1 MQILV
6 ATDLSIRS
14 HRALRRA
21 GLLAQT
27 NAAEITLVHVVD
39 EDQPAELINI
49 ETREVSRILEE
60 QIASV
65 AELRCVRCRPVV
77 VAGSQFS
84 GILRAAESAKAD
96 LIVMGAHRKH
106 VLRDI
111 FIGTTIERVMR
122 AAACPVLMVNREA
135 RRSHRSALAAVD
147 TSKLSA
153 HVIRTAKELKLLDH
167 CRFAIAHA
175 FCPPGQVMM
184 FYAGL
189 TSDSINE
196 YVDSA
201 RRRAVTELATFLK
214 TNGFEDQ
221 TWLRHVE
228 EGTPFEVISRLVE
241 ARRPDLLIIGS
252 HGRSG
257 IAKAL
262 LGSVTEEA
270 LRSLDLDILVVP
282 PRREA
287 MIECQ
292 RASNGHPPTSNFG
305 VLPD

>member
-1 MQILV
+1 MQIVV

-21 GLLAQT
+21 GLLAQA
-27 NAAEITLVHVVD
+27 NGAHITLVHVVD
-39 EDQPAELINI
+39 EDQPEELVKI
-49 ETREVSRILEE
+49 EIQEVSRILDE

-65 AELRCVRCRPVV
+65 AELRGVRCRPLVI
-77 VAGSQFS
+77 AGNQFS
-84 GILRAAESAKAD
+84 GILRAAETAKAD
-96 LIVMGAHRKH
+96 LIVMGAHRKQL
-106 VLRDI
+106 LRDI

-147 TSKLSA
+147 TSELSA
-153 HVIRTAKELKLLDH
+153 HAIRTAKELKLLDH

-196 YVDSA
+196 YVASA
-201 RRRAVTELATFLK
+201 RRRAVTELDTFLK
-214 TNGFEDQ
+214 AHGFEDQ
-221 TWLRHVE
+221 AWLQHVE

-241 ARRPDLLIIGS
+241 ARRPDLLIIGT

-282 PRREA
+282 PPREA
-287 MIECQ
+287 PVEC
-292 RASNGHPPTSNFG
+292 
-305 VLPD
+305 